1 MATISTDQFYPSVSL
16 SATDAQGNA
25 APLFGVPVWA
35 SSDETVLTVQASAD
49 GMSAAIQTVAPGG
62 PARVSVSAEG
72 DPTAGVDTITGV
84 TEDITVTL
92 GPSHEAKTLVLALGT
107 PADKVVTPP
116 APPPAPP
123 AGP

>member
-1 MATISTDQFYPSVSL
+1 MATISTDQFYPSVAL
-16 SATDAQGNA
+16 SATDAAGNA

-35 SSDETVLTVQASAD
+35 SSDATVLTVQAAAD
-49 GMSAAIQTVAPGG
+49 GMSAVIMTVAPGG

-72 DPTAGVDTITGV
+72 DPTVGVDTITGV

-92 GPSHEAKTLVLALGT
+92 GASSQARTLTLALGT
-107 PADKVVTPP
+107 PADKTPP
-116 APPPAPP
+116 APPPPPP